1 MREKLLVFA
10 LLSAFLLSV
19 VLPLAADGED
29 AIDENDFYVS
39 ISDSDGHHVKKTIG
53 NGQTETWNIYV
64 VNVSDKY
71 LEISYKTTTDNKD
84 ITIEGK
90 PGPMMLGP
98 QGGDIDSST
107 TGQFSLKVDPYAKDK
122 AEFVSTMTVKVA
134 NVADNTDFQEVTLVF
149 DITVNSQYQTSG
161 MYNKFM
167 GFFENDLPEP
177 FNTPIFTMLV
187 SIILWIVIFTF
198 FMRLIIPILATILD
212 KTTPDIDDKEQFE
225 RALFHLSIPL
235 IIIMSINQ
243 GLMIVGASNEIIA
256 SVSALSNVLYII
268 IGALFIW
275 RLYAFIVASLLKK
288 FEEVDENNTVI
299 DSSLLP
305 LFKMIGKI
313 ILSIASIS
321 LILGSFGVDLQGIL
335 ISAGVVSL
343 GITLGA
349 QNVLS
354 QFFSGLVILITRPF
368 KAGDFLKIND
378 KVYVVKKVKVM
389 FTEFTSW
396 ENDSK
401 ITMPNNVVT
410 ASTVHNMTENGLP
423 VKQYVYFTVAYGT
436 DLDKA
441 RDIMIETCKKN
452 PLVVEDEKHEGPGFR
467 CTNMLDSGIE
477 LRLSY
482 YAKTFDDTSSSA
494 GQIRQAVYK
503 AFRENGIEIPY
514 NRLQIDILSDV
525 SGEKRPDDIVA
536 D

>member
-1 MREKLLVFA
+1 MREKLLAFA
-10 LLSAFLLSV
+10 VLSAFVLSV
-19 VLPLAADGED
+19 VLPLAADSSD
-29 AIDENDFYVS
+29 AIEDDDFYVS
-39 ISDSDGHHVKKTIG
+39 VSDSDGHYVKKTIG
-53 NGQTETWNIYV
+53 NGQTVTWNIYV

-71 LEISYKTTTDNKD
+71 LEISYKASSDNKD
-84 ITIEGK
+84 LTIEGTPK
-90 PGPMMLGP
+90 PMMLGP

-107 TGQFSLKVDPYAKDK
+107 TGTFSLKVNPYAKDN
-122 AEFVSTMTVKVA
+122 AEFMSTVTVRVA
-134 NVADNTDFQEVTLVF
+134 NVADNTDYKEIILTF
-149 DITVNSQYQTSG
+149 DITVNSEYQNSG

-167 GFFENDLPEP
+167 GFFENQLPEP
-177 FNTPIFTMLV
+177 FDQPIFTMLV
-187 SIILWIVIFTF
+187 SIALWIVIFTF
-198 FMRLIIPILATILD
+198 LMRLIVPILAMILD
-212 KTTPDIDDKEQFE
+212 RTTPDIDDKEQFE
-225 RALFHLSIPL
+225 RALYHLSIPL
-235 IIIMSINQ
+235 IIILSVNQ

-275 RLYAFIVASLLKK
+275 RLYAFIVSSALKK
-288 FEEVDENNTVI
+288 FEEVDENNKVI

-313 ILSIASIS
+313 VLSIASIS

-396 ENDSK
+396 ENDRK

-410 ASTVHNMTENGLP
+410 ASTIHNMTENGLP

-441 RDIMIETCKKN
+441 KEIMIETCRKN
-452 PLVVEDEKHEGPGFR
+452 PFVVEDAEHEGPGYR
-467 CTNMLDSGIE
+467 CTNMLESGIE